1 MKITHILFVFAILF
15 LAACGDSSSDSNEIL
30 VGSWDL
36 VQLNGDGTAST
47 MKGGSTNEKDI
58 TVTSGEVEYVI
69 NFTEGSYVTA
79 GSYSV
84 TNETIDANGGKVFE
98 PLMYTNASGSGTYKI
113 EDNILTAGGPFV
125 GVQIVGVNLG
135 LMAGEQVSIIASLT
149 AEELVL
155 SNTQEKSLMQGD
167 STITVALNTRSVWT
181 KR

>member
-1 MKITHILFVFAILF
+1 MKIIHIFFVLPVLF
-15 LAACGDSSSDSNEIL
+15 LIACSDSSSDSNEIL

-47 MKGGSTNEKDI
+47 TKGGSTTEMDI
-58 TVTSGEVEYVI
+58 AVTSGEVEYVI

-98 PLMYTNASGSGTYKI
+98 PLMYSNASGSGTYKL
-113 EDNILTAGGPFV
+113 EDNILTAGGPFI

-135 LMAGEQVSIIASLT
+135 LMAGEQESTIESLT
-149 AEELVL
+149 AEELTL
-155 SNTQEKSLMQGD
+155 SNTQEKSLIQGD
-167 STITVALNTRSVWT
+167 STITVVLNMRSVWT

>member
-1 MKITHILFVFAILF
+1 MKIIHIFFVLPVLF
-15 LAACGDSSSDSNEIL
+15 LIACGDSSSDSNEIL

-47 MKGGSTNEKDI
+47 TKGGSTTEMDI
-58 TVTSGEVEYVI
+58 AVTSGEVEYVI

-98 PLMYTNASGSGTYKI
+98 PLMYTNASGSGTYKL
-113 EDNILTAGGPFV
+113 EDNILTAGGPFI

-135 LMAGEQVSIIASLT
+135 LMAGEQESTIESLT
-149 AEELVL
+149 AEELTL
-155 SNTQEKSLMQGD
+155 SNTQEKSLIQGD
-167 STITVALNTRSVWT
+167 STITVVLNMRSVWT